1 VTLVQDDPD
10 DRALPRVEFVR
21 GAADEDDL
29 AALAAVLPM
38 AYVQE
43 AAEATTD
50 EPRHDAWTASRRLR
64 RVPARGARW
73 GRFSG

>member
-1 VTLVQDDPD
+1 MTLVRDEDDA
-10 DRALPRVEFVR
+10 RELPRVEFVR
-21 GAADEDDL
+21 GTADEDDL

-43 AAEATTD
+43 ADEATTD
-50 EPRHDAWTASRRLR
+50 DPGFDAWTASRRLR
-64 RVPARGARW
+64 RVPPAGARW

>member
-1 VTLVQDDPD
+1 MTLVQGEGDA
-10 DRALPRVEFVR
+10 RELPRVEFIR
-21 GAADEDDL
+21 GTADEDDL

-43 AAEATTD
+43 ADEATTE
-50 EPRHDAWTASRRLR
+50 EPCHDASTSSRRLR
-64 RVPARGARW
+64 RVPAPGVRW